1 MCKVD
6 KLFLLE
12 LYSNI
17 NYSVLDSEYL
27 INFISMTDDK
37 NIKDYIIKLLKSTKK
52 ELRDNKLFLNNYI
65 KGILVVNTLPK
76 DKNNI
81 DFLFNKLKRLSELK
95 GSEIMNY
102 IDYNK
107 MPIYCMLSEKEKELI
122 KESYTLTLNYVLL
135 KLFDLLGVE

>member
-37 NIKDYIIKLLKSTKK
+37 NIKDYIVKLLKSTKK

-65 KGILVVNTLPK
+65 KGILVFDTLPK
-76 DKNNI
+76 NKNNI

-107 MPIYCMLSEKEKELI
+107 IPIYYILTEKEKDLI
-122 KESYTLTLNYVLL
+122 KESYTLTLNSIILE
-135 KLFDLLGVE
+135 LFDLLGGE

>member
-37 NIKDYIIKLLKSTKK
+37 NIKDYIVKLLKSTKK
-52 ELRDNKLFLNNYI
+52 ELRDN
-65 KGILVVNTLPK
+65 V
-76 DKNNI
+76 
-81 DFLFNKLKRLSELK
+81 
-95 GSEIMNY
+95 
-102 IDYNK
+102 
-107 MPIYCMLSEKEKELI
+107 
-122 KESYTLTLNYVLL
+122 
-135 KLFDLLGVE
+135 